1 MYSRTKPNEER
12 IRSHVK
18 DDMGILEI
26 ININIKIIDQVVRR
40 NMHACTSLHASVM
53 TESL

>member
-12 IRSHVK
+12 IRSHIK
-18 DDMGILEI
+18 DDMRILEI
-26 ININIKIIDQVVRR
+26 ININIKIDQVVRR
-40 NMHACTSLHASVM
+40 NMHACKSLHASVM